1 MRGNIAKTIQHNE
14 SELGIIR
21 NQQVFIDFIN
31 VHLNFP
37 LFTLENV
44 PIQRHVGTHIRACQ
58 RRKHSKPRRSCT
70 IHQQSIPV
78 KASFLDKLIGRI
90 ERVDPQSLQS
100 VVLKLA
106 REKGFLETLFNTIQ
120 EGVIVTDADGRAT
133 YLNAAAGQ
141 LLGIDPERAVGEPLS
156 NYLRDI
162 DWQKIWSADKDE
174 WRKVFSHEL
183 EVFYPQQRFL
193 SFYIVPVADEQN
205 SVVTGMAI
213 ILRDVTESHHRAAS
227 AIESE
232 KLSAITLLAAGVAH
246 EIGNPLNSLNIH
258 LQLMERE
265 LKKLPTAQGER
276 LREDLRV
283 ARDEIARLDQI
294 INQFL
299 RAIRPT
305 QPELQPTT
313 VNEVI
318 ADTLV
323 LLEREIADRD
333 ILVEQELAPS
343 LPRILLDRAQLK
355 QAFYNIIKNA
365 LQAMR
370 SGGILRIRTEANSTH
385 VIISF
390 IDSGRGIAPE
400 EIGQLFEPYFT
411 TKENGTGLGLMIV
424 QRIVREHG
432 GTIEVESDKDRG
444 TTFRVKLPIHE
455 KRTRLLEASRN
466 EVITK

>member
-1 MRGNIAKTIQHNE
+1 
-14 SELGIIR
+14 
-21 NQQVFIDFIN
+21 
-31 VHLNFP
+31 
-37 LFTLENV
+37 
-44 PIQRHVGTHIRACQ
+44 
-58 RRKHSKPRRSCT
+58 
-70 IHQQSIPV
+70 
-78 KASFLDKLIGRI
+78 I

-120 EGVIVTDADGRAT
+120 EGVIVTDGEGLIT
-133 YLNAAAGQ
+133 YVNAAGGQ
-141 LLGIDPERAVGEPLS
+141 LLGIDPERAVSEPLA

-174 WRKVFSHEL
+174 WRKVFNQEL

-213 ILRDVTESHHRAAS
+213 ILRDVTESHHHAAS
-227 AIESE
+227 TIESE

-265 LKKLPTAQGER
+265 LKKLPAAKGER
-276 LREDLRV
+276 LREDLQV
-283 ARDEIARLDQI
+283 ARDEITRLDQI

-305 QPELQPTT
+305 QPELQPTPM
-313 VNEVI
+313 NEVI
-318 ADTLV
+318 ADTLT
-323 LLEREIADRD
+323 LLEREIGDRD
-333 ILVEQELAPS
+333 ILVERELATG

-370 SGGILRIRTEANSTH
+370 SGGILRIRTEADGAYIT
-385 VIISF
+385 ISF
-390 IDSGRGIAPE
+390 VDSG
-400 EIGQLFEPYFT
+400 
-411 TKENGTGLGLMIV
+411 
-424 QRIVREHG
+424 HG
-432 GTIEVESDKDRG
+432 
-444 TTFRVKLPIHE
+444 
-455 KRTRLLEASRN
+455 
-466 EVITK
+466 

>member
-1 MRGNIAKTIQHNE
+1 
-14 SELGIIR
+14 
-21 NQQVFIDFIN
+21 
-31 VHLNFP
+31 
-37 LFTLENV
+37 
-44 PIQRHVGTHIRACQ
+44 
-58 RRKHSKPRRSCT
+58 
-70 IHQQSIPV
+70 
-78 KASFLDKLIGRI
+78 
-90 ERVDPQSLQS
+90 

-120 EGVIVTDADGRAT
+120 EGVIVTDAEGRMT

-141 LLGIDPERAVGEPLS
+141 LLGIDPERATGEPLS
-156 NYLRDI
+156 RYFRDL
-162 DWQKIWSADKDE
+162 DWEKIWSADKDE
-174 WRKVFSHEL
+174 WRKVFAHEI

-205 SVVTGMAI
+205 SVVTGLAI
-213 ILRDVTESHHRAAS
+213 ILRDVTETRQRAES
-227 AIESE
+227 TIESE

-265 LKKLPTAQGER
+265 MKKLPTAQGER

-299 RAIRPT
+299 RAIRPS
-305 QPELQPTT
+305 QPELQLTT
-313 VNEVI
+313 VNDVI
-318 ADTLV
+318 RETLV
-323 LLEREIADRD
+323 LLEREIGDRD
-333 ILVEQELAPS
+333 ILVEQELAEG

-355 QAFYNIIKNA
+355 QAFYNVIKNA

-370 SGGILRIRTEANSTH
+370 SGGILRIRTETDDTH
-385 VIISF
+385 VVISF
-390 IDSGRGIAPE
+390 IDSGHGIAPE
-400 EIGQLFEPYFT
+400 QIGQFFEPYFT
-411 TKENGTGLGLMIV
+411 TKQNGTGLGLMIV

-444 TTFRVKLPIHE
+444 TTLRIKLPIHE
-455 KRTRLLEASRN
+455 KRTRLLEAPDS
-466 EVITK
+466 EPAVKD

>member
-1 MRGNIAKTIQHNE
+1 MKT
-14 SELGIIR
+14 
-21 NQQVFIDFIN
+21 FIFSVMLAHVSGSVKDERIPN
-31 VHLNFP
+31 CDVVAHL
-37 LFTLENV
+37 LKT
-44 PIQRHVGTHIRACQ
+44 
-58 RRKHSKPRRSCT
+58 S
-70 IHQQSIPV
+70 V
-78 KASFLDKLIGRI
+78 KSSFLDKLIGRI

-120 EGVIVTDADGRAT
+120 EGVIVTDATGGIT
-133 YLNAAAGQ
+133 YVNAAGGQ
-141 LLGIDPERAVGEPLS
+141 LLGIDPERSVGEPLA

-174 WRKVFSHEL
+174 WRKVFSQEL

-213 ILRDVTESHHRAAS
+213 ILRDVTESRHRAAS

-265 LKKLPTAQGER
+265 LKKLPTVQGER
-276 LREDLRV
+276 LREDLHV
-283 ARDEIARLDQI
+283 ARDEITRLDQI

-305 QPELQPTT
+305 QPELQPVS

-318 ADTLV
+318 ADTLL
-323 LLEREIADRD
+323 LLEREIGDRD

-343 LPRILLDRAQLK
+343 VPRMLLDRAQLK

-370 SGGILRIRTEANSTH
+370 SGGILRIRTEANPTH
-385 VIISF
+385 VIVSF
-390 IDSGRGIAPE
+390 IDSGHGIAPE

-444 TTFRVKLPIHE
+444 TTFRIKLPIHE

-466 EVITK
+466 ESIPK

>member
-1 MRGNIAKTIQHNE
+1 MKT
-14 SELGIIR
+14 
-21 NQQVFIDFIN
+21 
-31 VHLNFP
+31 
-37 LFTLENV
+37 
-44 PIQRHVGTHIRACQ
+44 
-58 RRKHSKPRRSCT
+58 
-70 IHQQSIPV
+70 
-78 KASFLDKLIGRI
+78 SFLDKLIGRI

-120 EGVIVTDADGRAT
+120 EGVIVTDADGRIT
-133 YLNAAAGQ
+133 YLNVAAGQ

-156 NYLRDI
+156 RYLRDL

-174 WRKVFSHEL
+174 WRKVFTHEL

-193 SFYIVPVADEQN
+193 GFYIVPVADEEN

-213 ILRDVTESHHRAAS
+213 ILRDVTETRQRAAS
-227 AIESE
+227 ALESE

-299 RAIRPT
+299 HAIRPT
-305 QPELQPTT
+305 QPELQPTS
-313 VNEVI
+313 VNDVVAE
-318 ADTLV
+318 TLA
-323 LLEREIADRD
+323 LMDREIGDRD
-333 ILVEQELAPS
+333 ILVERELADG

-365 LQAMR
+365 LQAMG
-370 SGGILRIRTEANSTH
+370 SGGILHLRTEADDAH
-385 VIISF
+385 VTISF
-390 IDSGRGIAPE
+390 IDSGQGIAPE
-400 EIGQLFEPYFT
+400 QIGRLFEPYFT
-411 TKENGTGLGLMIV
+411 TKQNGTGLGLMIV

-432 GTIEVESDKDRG
+432 GTIEVESNKDRG

-455 KRTRLLEASRN
+455 KRTRLLEAPREMSLAR
-466 EVITK
+466 

>member
-1 MRGNIAKTIQHNE
+1 VKT
-14 SELGIIR
+14 
-21 NQQVFIDFIN
+21 
-31 VHLNFP
+31 
-37 LFTLENV
+37 
-44 PIQRHVGTHIRACQ
+44 
-58 RRKHSKPRRSCT
+58 
-70 IHQQSIPV
+70 
-78 KASFLDKLIGRI
+78 SFLDKLIGRI
-90 ERVDPQSLQS
+90 ERIDPQSLQS

-106 REKGFLETLFNTIQ
+106 RERGFLETLFNTIQ
-120 EGVIVTDADGRAT
+120 EGVIVTDADGRIT

-156 NYLRDI
+156 HYLRDI
-162 DWQKIWSADKDE
+162 DWQKIWSADKNE
-174 WRKVFSHEL
+174 WRKVFTHEL

-193 SFYIVPVADEQN
+193 GFYIVPVADEQN

-213 ILRDVTESHHRAAS
+213 ILRDVTETRQRAAT
-227 AIESE
+227 ALESE
-232 KLSAITLLAAGVAH
+232 KLSAITLLAASVAH

-276 LREDLRV
+276 LWEDLRV

-299 RAIRPT
+299 HAIRPT
-305 QPELQPTT
+305 QPELQPTN
-313 VNEVI
+313 VNEVV
-318 ADTLV
+318 AETLT
-323 LLEREIADRD
+323 LMEREVGDRD
-333 ILVEQELAPS
+333 ILVERELAEG

-370 SGGILRIRTEANSTH
+370 SGGILRIRTEADDTH

-390 IDSGRGIAPE
+390 VDSGHGIAPE
-400 EIGQLFEPYFT
+400 QIGQLFEPYFT
-411 TKENGTGLGLMIV
+411 TKQDGTGLGLMIV

-432 GTIEVESDKDRG
+432 GTIEVESDRDRG
-444 TTFRVKLPIHE
+444 TTFRIKLPIHE
-455 KRTRLLEASRN
+455 KRTRLLEASR
-466 EVITK
+466 EESLAR

>member
-1 MRGNIAKTIQHNE
+1 MKT
-14 SELGIIR
+14 
-21 NQQVFIDFIN
+21 
-31 VHLNFP
+31 
-37 LFTLENV
+37 
-44 PIQRHVGTHIRACQ
+44 
-58 RRKHSKPRRSCT
+58 
-70 IHQQSIPV
+70 
-78 KASFLDKLIGRI
+78 SFLDKLIGRI

-120 EGVIVTDADGRAT
+120 EGIVVTDADGRIT

-141 LLGIDPERAVGEPLS
+141 LLGIDLERAIGEPVS
-156 NYLRDI
+156 GYLRDL

-174 WRKVFSHEL
+174 WRKVFTHEL

-193 SFYIVPVADEQN
+193 SFYIVPVVDEQN

-213 ILRDVTESHHRAAS
+213 ILRDVTETRQRAAS

-232 KLSAITLLAAGVAH
+232 RLSAITLLAAGVAH

-265 LKKLPTAQGER
+265 LKRLPAGPAGR

-294 INQFL
+294 TDQFL

-305 QPELQPTT
+305 QPHLQLTT
-313 VNEVI
+313 ANEVV
-318 ADTLV
+318 ADALALMEHEIVDRDVLV
-323 LLEREIADRD
+323 ERE
-333 ILVEQELAPS
+333 LANNV
-343 LPRILLDRAQLK
+343 PRILLDRAQLK
-355 QAFYNIIKNA
+355 QAFYNVIKNA

-370 SGGILRIRTEANSTH
+370 SGGILRIRTEADDTN
-385 VIISF
+385 VVVSF
-390 IDSGRGIAPE
+390 IDSGVGIAPE
-400 EIGQLFEPYFT
+400 QIGQLFEPYFT
-411 TKENGTGLGLMIV
+411 TKEGGTGLGLMIV

-432 GTIEVESDKDRG
+432 GTIEVESDKGRG
-444 TTFRVKLPIHE
+444 TTFRIKLPIHE
-455 KRTRLLEASRN
+455 RRTRLLEASRDASA
-466 EVITK
+466 TK

>member
-1 MRGNIAKTIQHNE
+1 MKT
-14 SELGIIR
+14 
-21 NQQVFIDFIN
+21 
-31 VHLNFP
+31 
-37 LFTLENV
+37 
-44 PIQRHVGTHIRACQ
+44 
-58 RRKHSKPRRSCT
+58 
-70 IHQQSIPV
+70 
-78 KASFLDKLIGRI
+78 SFLDKLIGRI
-90 ERVDPQSLQS
+90 DRVDSQSLQG

-120 EGVIVTDADGRAT
+120 EGIIVTDADGRIT

-141 LLGIDPERAVGEPLS
+141 LLGIDPEHAVREPIS
-156 NYLRDI
+156 HYLRDL

-174 WRKVFSHEL
+174 WRKVFTHEL
-183 EVFYPQQRFL
+183 EVFYPRQRFI

-205 SVVTGMAI
+205 AMVTGMAI
-213 ILRDVTESHHRAAS
+213 ILRDVTETRQRAES
-227 AIESE
+227 TIESE

-265 LKKLPTAQGER
+265 LKRLPAAQAER
-276 LREDLRV
+276 VREDLRV
-283 ARDEIARLDQI
+283 ARDEISRLDQI

-313 VNEVI
+313 VNDVI
-318 ADTLV
+318 GETLA
-323 LLEREIADRD
+323 LMEQEIGDRD
-333 ILVEQELAPS
+333 ILVERELAEG

-370 SGGILRIRTEANSTH
+370 SGGILRIRTEADDTH
-385 VIISF
+385 VAISF
-390 IDSGRGIAPE
+390 IDSGHGIAPE
-400 EIGQLFEPYFT
+400 QIGRLFEPYFT
-411 TKENGTGLGLMIV
+411 TKQNGTGLGLMIV

-444 TTFRVKLPIHE
+444 TTFRIKLPIHE
-455 KRTRLLEASRN
+455 KRMRLLEAARD
-466 EVITK
+466 EHPTK

>member
-1 MRGNIAKTIQHNE
+1 MKT
-14 SELGIIR
+14 
-21 NQQVFIDFIN
+21 
-31 VHLNFP
+31 
-37 LFTLENV
+37 
-44 PIQRHVGTHIRACQ
+44 
-58 RRKHSKPRRSCT
+58 
-70 IHQQSIPV
+70 
-78 KASFLDKLIGRI
+78 SFLDKLIGRI

-120 EGVIVTDADGRAT
+120 EGVIVTDADGRIT
-133 YLNAAAGQ
+133 YINAAGGQ
-141 LLGIDPERAVGEPLS
+141 LLGIEPERAVGEPLA

-174 WRKVFSHEL
+174 WRKVFSQEL

-193 SFYIVPVADEQN
+193 NFYIVPVADEQN

-213 ILRDVTESHHRAAS
+213 ILRDVTESHRSAAS

-258 LQLMERE
+258 LQLMDRE
-265 LKKLPTAQGER
+265 LKKLPTVEGER

-283 ARDEIARLDQI
+283 ARDEITRLDQI

-299 RAIRPT
+299 KAIRPT
-305 QPELQPTT
+305 QPELQPTS
-313 VNEVI
+313 VNDVI
-318 ADTLV
+318 ADTLT
-323 LLEREIADRD
+323 LLEREIGDRD
-333 ILVEQELAPS
+333 IIVEQELARG
-343 LPRILLDRAQLK
+343 LPRLPLDRAQLK

-365 LQAMR
+365 FQAMR
-370 SGGILRIRTEANSTH
+370 SGGILRIRTEVNPTH

-390 IDSGRGIAPE
+390 IDSGHGIAPE
-400 EIGQLFEPYFT
+400 EIGRLFEPYFT

-444 TTFRVKLPIHE
+444 TTFRIKLPVHE
-455 KRTRLLEASRN
+455 KRTRLLEASRQ
-466 EVITK
+466 EVPTK

>member
-1 MRGNIAKTIQHNE
+1 MKT
-14 SELGIIR
+14 
-21 NQQVFIDFIN
+21 
-31 VHLNFP
+31 
-37 LFTLENV
+37 
-44 PIQRHVGTHIRACQ
+44 
-58 RRKHSKPRRSCT
+58 
-70 IHQQSIPV
+70 
-78 KASFLDKLIGRI
+78 SFLDKLIGRI
-90 ERVDPQSLQS
+90 ERIDPQSLQS

-106 REKGFLETLFNTIQ
+106 RERGFLETLFNTIQ
-120 EGVIVTDADGRAT
+120 EGVIVTDADGRIT

-156 NYLRDI
+156 HYLRDL

-174 WRKVFSHEL
+174 WRKVFTHEL

-193 SFYIVPVADEQN
+193 GFYIVPVADEQN

-213 ILRDVTESHHRAAS
+213 ILRDVTETRQRAAT
-227 AIESE
+227 ALESE
-232 KLSAITLLAAGVAH
+232 KLSAITLLAASVAH

-265 LKKLPTAQGER
+265 LKKLPTPQGER

-299 RAIRPT
+299 HAIRPT
-305 QPELQPTT
+305 QPELQPTN
-313 VNEVI
+313 VNEVL
-318 ADTLV
+318 AETLT
-323 LLEREIADRD
+323 LMEREVGDRD
-333 ILVEQELAPS
+333 ILVEREMAEG

-370 SGGILRIRTEANSTH
+370 SGGILRIRTEADDTH

-390 IDSGRGIAPE
+390 VDSGHGIAPE
-400 EIGQLFEPYFT
+400 QIGQLFEPYFT
-411 TKENGTGLGLMIV
+411 TKQNGTGLGLMIV

-455 KRTRLLEASRN
+455 KRTRLLEASRDEN
-466 EVITK
+466 LTK

>member
-1 MRGNIAKTIQHNE
+1 MKT
-14 SELGIIR
+14 
-21 NQQVFIDFIN
+21 
-31 VHLNFP
+31 
-37 LFTLENV
+37 
-44 PIQRHVGTHIRACQ
+44 
-58 RRKHSKPRRSCT
+58 
-70 IHQQSIPV
+70 
-78 KASFLDKLIGRI
+78 SFLDKLIGRI

-120 EGVIVTDADGRAT
+120 EGVIVTDADGRIT
-133 YLNAAAGQ
+133 YVNVAGGQ
-141 LLGIDPERAVGEPLS
+141 LLGIEPERAVGEPLA

-174 WRKVFSHEL
+174 WRKVFSQEL

-193 SFYIVPVADEQN
+193 NFYIVPVADEQS

-213 ILRDVTESHHRAAS
+213 ILRDVTESHHSAAR

-258 LQLMERE
+258 LQLMDRE
-265 LKKLPTAQGER
+265 LKKLPTVEGER

-283 ARDEIARLDQI
+283 ARDEITRLDQI

-299 RAIRPT
+299 KAIRPT
-305 QPELQPTT
+305 QPELQPTS

-318 ADTLV
+318 ADTLA
-323 LLEREIADRD
+323 LLEREIGDRD
-333 ILVEQELAPS
+333 ILVEQELARG
-343 LPRILLDRAQLK
+343 LPRPMLDRAQLK

-370 SGGILRIRTEANSTH
+370 SGGILRIRTEANPTH

-390 IDSGRGIAPE
+390 IDSGHGIAPE
-400 EIGQLFEPYFT
+400 EIGRLFEPYFT

-455 KRTRLLEASRN
+455 KRTRLLEASRH
-466 EVITK
+466 EVPLK

>member
-1 MRGNIAKTIQHNE
+1 MKT
-14 SELGIIR
+14 
-21 NQQVFIDFIN
+21 
-31 VHLNFP
+31 
-37 LFTLENV
+37 
-44 PIQRHVGTHIRACQ
+44 
-58 RRKHSKPRRSCT
+58 
-70 IHQQSIPV
+70 
-78 KASFLDKLIGRI
+78 SFLDKLIGRI

-120 EGVIVTDADGRAT
+120 EGVIVTDADGRIT
-133 YLNAAAGQ
+133 YVNAAGGQ
-141 LLGIDPERAVGEPLS
+141 LLGIGPERAVGEPLA

-174 WRKVFSHEL
+174 WRKVFSQEL

-213 ILRDVTESHHRAAS
+213 ILRDVTESHRSAAS

-258 LQLMERE
+258 LQLMDRE
-265 LKKLPTAQGER
+265 LKKLPTVEGER

-283 ARDEIARLDQI
+283 ARDEITRLDQI

-299 RAIRPT
+299 KAIRPT
-305 QPELQPTT
+305 QPELQPTS
-313 VNEVI
+313 VNDVI
-318 ADTLV
+318 ADTLT
-323 LLEREIADRD
+323 LLEREIGDRD
-333 ILVEQELAPS
+333 IIVEQELARG
-343 LPRILLDRAQLK
+343 LPRLPLDRAQLK

-370 SGGILRIRTEANSTH
+370 SGGILRIRTEVNPTH

-390 IDSGRGIAPE
+390 IDSGHGIAPE
-400 EIGQLFEPYFT
+400 EIGRLFEPYFT

-444 TTFRVKLPIHE
+444 TTFRIKLPVHE
-455 KRTRLLEASRN
+455 KRTRLLEASRQ
-466 EVITK
+466 EVPTK

>member
-1 MRGNIAKTIQHNE
+1 MKT
-14 SELGIIR
+14 
-21 NQQVFIDFIN
+21 
-31 VHLNFP
+31 
-37 LFTLENV
+37 
-44 PIQRHVGTHIRACQ
+44 
-58 RRKHSKPRRSCT
+58 
-70 IHQQSIPV
+70 
-78 KASFLDKLIGRI
+78 SFLDKLIGRI
-90 ERVDPQSLQS
+90 DRVDSQSLQG

-120 EGVIVTDADGRAT
+120 EGIIVTDADGRIT

-141 LLGIDPERAVGEPLS
+141 LLGIDPEHAVREPIS
-156 NYLRDI
+156 HYLRDL

-174 WRKVFSHEL
+174 WRKVFTHEL
-183 EVFYPQQRFL
+183 EVFYPRQRFI

-205 SVVTGMAI
+205 AMVTGMAI
-213 ILRDVTESHHRAAS
+213 ILRDVTETRQRAES
-227 AIESE
+227 TIESE

-265 LKKLPTAQGER
+265 LKRLPAAQAER
-276 LREDLRV
+276 VREDLRV
-283 ARDEIARLDQI
+283 ARDEIGRLDQI

-313 VNEVI
+313 VNDVI
-318 ADTLV
+318 GETLA
-323 LLEREIADRD
+323 LMEQEIGDRD
-333 ILVEQELAPS
+333 ILVERELAEG

-370 SGGILRIRTEANSTH
+370 SGGILRIRTEADDTH
-385 VIISF
+385 VAISF
-390 IDSGRGIAPE
+390 IDSGHGIAPE
-400 EIGQLFEPYFT
+400 QIGRLFEPYFT
-411 TKENGTGLGLMIV
+411 TKQNGTGLGLMIV

-444 TTFRVKLPIHE
+444 TTFRIKLPIHE
-455 KRTRLLEASRN
+455 KRMRLLEAARD
-466 EVITK
+466 ERATK

>member
-1 MRGNIAKTIQHNE
+1 MKT
-14 SELGIIR
+14 
-21 NQQVFIDFIN
+21 
-31 VHLNFP
+31 
-37 LFTLENV
+37 
-44 PIQRHVGTHIRACQ
+44 
-58 RRKHSKPRRSCT
+58 
-70 IHQQSIPV
+70 
-78 KASFLDKLIGRI
+78 SFLDKLIGRI
-90 ERVDPQSLQS
+90 DRVDSQSLQG

-120 EGVIVTDADGRAT
+120 EGIIVTDADGRIT

-141 LLGIDPERAVGEPLS
+141 LLGIDPERAVREPIS
-156 NYLRDI
+156 HYLRDL

-174 WRKVFSHEL
+174 WRKVFTHEL
-183 EVFYPQQRFL
+183 EVFYPQQRFI

-205 SVVTGMAI
+205 SMVTGMAI
-213 ILRDVTESHHRAAS
+213 ILRDVTETRQRAES
-227 AIESE
+227 TIESE

-265 LKKLPTAQGER
+265 LKRLPAAQAER
-276 LREDLRV
+276 VREDLRV

-318 ADTLV
+318 GETLA
-323 LLEREIADRD
+323 LLEQEISDRD
-333 ILVEQELAPS
+333 ILVERELAEG

-370 SGGILRIRTEANSTH
+370 SGGILRIRTEADDTH
-385 VIISF
+385 VAISF
-390 IDSGRGIAPE
+390 IDSGHGIAPE
-400 EIGQLFEPYFT
+400 QIGRLFEPYFT

-432 GTIEVESDKDRG
+432 GAIEVESDKDRG
-444 TTFRVKLPIHE
+444 TTFRIKLPIHE
-455 KRTRLLEASRN
+455 KRMRLLEAARD
-466 EVITK
+466 ERTTK

>member
-1 MRGNIAKTIQHNE
+1 VKT
-14 SELGIIR
+14 
-21 NQQVFIDFIN
+21 
-31 VHLNFP
+31 
-37 LFTLENV
+37 
-44 PIQRHVGTHIRACQ
+44 
-58 RRKHSKPRRSCT
+58 
-70 IHQQSIPV
+70 
-78 KASFLDKLIGRI
+78 SFLDKLIGRI
-90 ERVDPQSLQS
+90 GRVDSQSLQG

-120 EGVIVTDADGRAT
+120 EGVIVTDADGRIT

-141 LLGIDPERAVGEPLS
+141 LLGIDPERAVGEPIS
-156 NYLRDI
+156 RHLRDL

-174 WRKVFSHEL
+174 WRKVFTHEL
-183 EVFYPQQRFL
+183 EVFYPQQRFI

-213 ILRDVTESHHRAAS
+213 ILRDVTETRQRAES
-227 AIESE
+227 TIESE
-232 KLSAITLLAAGVAH
+232 KLSAITLLAAAVAH
-246 EIGNPLNSLNIH
+246 EIGNPLNSLHIH

-265 LKKLPTAQGER
+265 LKRLPVAQAEQV
-276 LREDLRV
+276 REDLRV

-313 VNEVI
+313 VNDVI
-318 ADTLV
+318 AETLA
-323 LLEREIADRD
+323 LMKQEIGDRD
-333 ILVEQELAPS
+333 ILVEQELAEGM
-343 LPRILLDRAQLK
+343 PRLLLDRAQLK

-370 SGGILRIRTEANSTH
+370 SGGILRIRTEVDDSH
-385 VIISF
+385 VTISF
-390 IDSGRGIAPE
+390 IDSGHGIAPE
-400 EIGQLFEPYFT
+400 QIGRLFEPYFT
-411 TKENGTGLGLMIV
+411 TKQNGTGLGLMIV

-444 TTFRVKLPIHE
+444 TTFRIKLPIHE
-455 KRTRLLEASRN
+455 KRMRLLEAPRD
-466 EVITK
+466 EHATQ

>member
-1 MRGNIAKTIQHNE
+1 
-14 SELGIIR
+14 
-21 NQQVFIDFIN
+21 
-31 VHLNFP
+31 
-37 LFTLENV
+37 
-44 PIQRHVGTHIRACQ
+44 
-58 RRKHSKPRRSCT
+58 
-70 IHQQSIPV
+70 
-78 KASFLDKLIGRI
+78 
-90 ERVDPQSLQS
+90 
-100 VVLKLA
+100 
-106 REKGFLETLFNTIQ
+106 
-120 EGVIVTDADGRAT
+120 
-133 YLNAAAGQ
+133 
-141 LLGIDPERAVGEPLS
+141 
-156 NYLRDI
+156 
-162 DWQKIWSADKDE
+162 
-174 WRKVFSHEL
+174 
-183 EVFYPQQRFL
+183 
-193 SFYIVPVADEQN
+193 
-205 SVVTGMAI
+205 MAI

-299 RAIRPT
+299 QAIRPT

-318 ADTLV
+318 VDTLG
-323 LLEREIADRD
+323 LLEREIGDRD

-365 LQAMR
+365 LQSMR
-370 SGGILRIRTEANSTH
+370 SGGILRIRTEANPTH
-385 VIISF
+385 IIISV
-390 IDSGRGIAPE
+390 IDSGHGIAPE

-466 EVITK
+466 EITTK